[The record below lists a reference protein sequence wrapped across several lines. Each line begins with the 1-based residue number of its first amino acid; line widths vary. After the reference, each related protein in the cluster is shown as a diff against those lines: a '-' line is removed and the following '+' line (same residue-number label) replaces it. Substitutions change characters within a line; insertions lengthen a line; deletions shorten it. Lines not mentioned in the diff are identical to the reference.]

1 MSAGN
6 GIPPRTREKVYA
18 RANGVC
24 EVCGKYAPGAE
35 IHHRR
40 IRGAGGTKDPSI
52 HNVEAL
58 IAVCGWGNTSG
69 CHGDIHG
76 NASYS
81 KAMGWIVSRFTPY
94 APDQIPVRLWDGMF
108 WLNPDG
114 TRTRA
119 EVEDG
124 EDLQR

>member
-35 IHHRR
+35 IHHRML
-40 IRGAGGTKDPSI
+40 RGMGGSKKPNI
-52 HNVEAL
+52 HNVESL

-76 NASYS
+76 NTDYS
-81 KAMGWIVSRFTPY
+81 KAMGWIISRFSPY
-94 APDQIPVRLWDGMF
+94 EPEQVPVRMWDGMF
-108 WLNPDG
+108 WLNLDG
-114 TRTRA
+114 TRRRA
-119 EVEDG
+119 TDEEG
-124 EDLQR
+124 RQ